1 MDSLKEQ
8 YNELLKAVLPSEL
21 FDYFKIVQ
29 VIVNEKTIDVHLDEM
44 NILPEGYQAEKLA
57 SKGFHASI
65 VIQDF
70 PIRER
75 ALFLHVRRRKWQV
88 GSSGEIIS
96 REWDITQKGARYTK
110 GFAAFLKE
118 LFGQLPGKQQKP

>member
-1 MDSLKEQ
+1 MDSTKDQ

-21 FDYFKIVQ
+21 CDYFEIVQ
-29 VIVNEKTIDVHLDEM
+29 VIINEKTIDVHLDEK
-44 NILPEGYQAEKLA
+44 NNLPEGYQPEKLT
-57 SKGFHASI
+57 SKGFHPAV

-75 ALFLHVRRRKWQV
+75 SMFLHVRRRKWQIV
-88 GSSGEIIS
+88 SSGQIIS
-96 REWDITQKGARYTK
+96 KEWDLATKGTRYTK

-118 LFGQLPGKQQKP
+118 LFGQLPGEQQKS

>member
-1 MDSLKEQ
+1 MDSTRDQ
-8 YNELLKAVLPSEL
+8 YKVLLQAILPADL
-21 FDYFKIVQ
+21 FDYFEIVQ
-29 VIVNEKTIDVHLDEM
+29 VIVNEKTIDVHLDEL
-44 NILPEGYQAEKLA
+44 NNLPEGYQSEKLI
-57 SKGFHASI
+57 SKGFHPAV

-88 GSSGEIIS
+88 ESSGKIIS
-96 REWDITQKGARYTK
+96 REWDITAKGARYTK

-118 LFGQLPGKQQKP
+118 LFGQIPGEQQKS